1 MTARGGLGHHRYV
14 ITGNGL
20 GMILLATAEAP
31 RKVPGGGRI
40 IAGPI
45 VPWDTSG
52 RPTGYPGPVRFVR
65 GALDLESVAGA
76 PLLLDHDPRR
86 PIGRPTGLID
96 RPTDL
101 AAAYAVAPTPTGDDA
116 LALVAAGVRTG
127 FSVGAVVD
135 DYDLGDEDPAT
146 GIAELI
152 VTAAHVRETSLLTF
166 PAYATARAS
175 MLSQPEGVTP

>member
-1 MTARGGLGHHRYV
+1 MTTRTAHRALWRSSSGS
-14 ITGNGL
+14 TL
-20 GMILLATAEAP
+20 GMLLCSVAEAP

-52 RPTGYPGPVRFVR
+52 RPTGYPGLVRFSR
-65 GALDLESVAGA
+65 GSLELESVAGA

-86 PIGRPTGLID
+86 PIGRATGLID

-101 AAAYAVAPTPTGDDA
+101 AAAYAVAPTTTGDDV
-116 LALVAAGVRTG
+116 LALVAAGIRTG

-135 DYDLGDEDPAT
+135 AYDLGDEDPAT
-146 GIAELI
+146 GIPELI
-152 VTAAHVRETSLLTF
+152 VTAGHLRETSLLTF
-166 PAYATARAS
+166 PAYASARAS
-175 MLSQPEGVTP
+175 MLDPTERPTP